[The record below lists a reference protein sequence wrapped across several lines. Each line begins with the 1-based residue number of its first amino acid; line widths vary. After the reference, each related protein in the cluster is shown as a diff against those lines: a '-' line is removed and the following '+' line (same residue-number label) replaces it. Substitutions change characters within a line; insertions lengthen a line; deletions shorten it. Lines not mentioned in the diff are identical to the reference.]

1 MPADDPAGQTD
12 GPTSP
17 GGRSRAHLAVAV
29 DASGPAIA
37 VTLRGELDEGTAPT
51 LVSEIGAAVE
61 PGRELVVDLGG
72 LGFCGSAGLSALIL
86 VERRVADAG
95 GALRLTD
102 ASPFVIELLEMAGL
116 DRLLAT
122 PEG

>member
-1 MPADDPAGQTD
+1 MPADEPAGQTD

-17 GGRSRAHLAVAV
+17 GGHSRAHLAVAL

-37 VTLRGELDEGTAPT
+37 VALRGELDEGTAPT
-51 LVSEIGAAVE
+51 LVSEVGAAVE
-61 PGRELVVDLGG
+61 PGRDLVVDLGG

-95 GALRLTD
+95 GAMRLTD
-102 ASPFVIELLEMAGL
+102 ASPFLIELLEMAGL